1 VHDFGDNVTL
11 AVQEGVRQ
19 RAYGVEFMA
28 SGSRASKDT
37 QIALFQAAEPPEPFK
52 KAVQAVHIAPK
63 SGAITLQ
70 QAKMFN
76 ALIKNAIAQNA
87 EDQRLTFEYSLR
99 NLIDDVGL
107 NSNNRNYVKATINSL
122 VGTVVNWDHL
132 MPDSRS
138 IWKASGLLSGAEID
152 GSRLR
157 YNFSDQIREL
167 LLNPVMYAMID
178 MRITRQFKRG
188 HSLTLWEN
196 VVRYEG
202 IGRTG
207 RIPVKTF
214 RELFL
219 GQDSNKS
226 SYREYKIFK
235 SRILI
240 PAMKEVNEV
249 TDHSVELI
257 EYKNGRSVAE
267 VQFTITRKP
276 EAKVE
281 EEVDPTM
288 LQAVTKLGV
297 LPSEARKLLNEYGLE
312 RVQQAIAYL
321 KERMGK
327 RNAPPID
334 NVGAYFRRALSQGW
348 GSTGTGRAP
357 KATEVNSH
365 GKSSTAETS
374 GNMAGAA
381 GLSPTE
387 LKERYI
393 AHRLPLAKSYFNEL
407 AVEDQTQLLS
417 DYNDSVS
424 LKQLKISKSRKPTV
438 LAEKSFF
445 NWLAQATWGEPS
457 DGDLLQFLLSG
468 AAAAVP
474 QAGVPHGD
482 DA

>member
-1 VHDFGDNVTL
+1 
-11 AVQEGVRQ
+11 
-19 RAYGVEFMA
+19 MA
-28 SGSRASKDT
+28 SGTRAAKDT

-76 ALIKNAIAQNA
+76 ALIKNAIAQNT

-167 LLNPVMYAMID
+167 LLNPVMYALID

-202 IGRTG
+202 VGRTG

-240 PAMKEVNEV
+240 PAMREVNEV
-249 TDHSVELI
+249 TDHTVELI

-267 VQFTITRKP
+267 VQFTIMRKP
-276 EAKVE
+276 EAKTE
-281 EEVDPTM
+281 EEVDPAI
-288 LQAVTKLGV
+288 LQSVTKLGV
-297 LPSEARKLLNEYGLE
+297 LPSEARRLMSEYGGE
-312 RVQQAIAYL
+312 RVQQAVAYI
-321 KERMGK
+321 KERMSK
-327 RNAPPID
+327 RNAPPVD
-334 NVGAYFRRALSQGW
+334 NVGAYFRRTLAEGW
-348 GSTGTGRAP
+348 GATAAATEP
-357 KATEVNSH
+357 KA
-365 GKSSTAETS
+365 A
-374 GNMAGAA
+374 MAAA
-381 GLSPTE
+381 KGPASGLSPVE
-387 LKERYI
+387 LRERYI
-393 AHRLPLAKSYFNEL
+393 AHRIPLAKAYFGEL
-407 AVEDQTQLLS
+407 AVEDQTQLI
-417 DYNDSVS
+417 DNYNETAT
-424 LKQLKISKSRKPTV
+424 LKQLKISKSKKSTTV
-438 LAEKSFF
+438 AEKSFF
-445 NWLAQATWGEPS
+445 TWLGHTTWGEPS
-457 DGDLLQFLLSG
+457 DSDLLQFLLNGGSPE
-468 AAAAVP
+468 AVP
-474 QAGVPHGD
+474 A
-482 DA
+482 A

>member
-1 VHDFGDNVTL
+1 
-11 AVQEGVRQ
+11 
-19 RAYGVEFMA
+19 MA
-28 SGSRASKDT
+28 SSTRATKDT
-37 QIALFQAAEPPEPFK
+37 QIALFQATEPPEPFK

-76 ALIKNAIAQNA
+76 ALIKNAIAQNT

-167 LLNPVMYAMID
+167 LLNPVMYALID

-202 IGRTG
+202 VGRTG

-240 PAMKEVNEV
+240 PAMREVNEV
-249 TDHSVELI
+249 TDHTVELV
-257 EYKNGRSVAE
+257 EFKNGRSVAE

-281 EEVDPTM
+281 EDVDPVT
-288 LQAVTKLGV
+288 LQAVVKLGV
-297 LPSEARKLLNEYGLE
+297 LPSEARRLMSEYGLE
-312 RVQQAIAYL
+312 RVQQALVYI
-321 KERMGK
+321 KERMSK
-327 RNAPPID
+327 RNAPPVD
-334 NVGAYFRRALSQGW
+334 NVGAYFRRTLAEGW
-348 GSTGTGRAP
+348 GAAQTPALPKPGAP
-357 KATEVNSH
+357 GAK
-365 GKSSTAETS
+365 STAS
-374 GNMAGAA
+374 S
-381 GLSPTE
+381 GLSPND
-387 LKERYI
+387 LRERYI
-393 AHRLPLAKSYFNEL
+393 GHRIPMAKAYFNEL
-407 AVEDQTQLLS
+407 AVEEQTGLID
-417 DYNDSVS
+417 DYNESVS
-424 LKQLKISKSRKPTV
+424 VKNLKISKSRKSSTV
-438 LAEKSFF
+438 AEKGFF
-445 NWLAQATWGEPS
+445 TWLAHMTWGEPS
-457 DGDLLQFLLSG
+457 DSDLLQYLLNG
-468 AAAAVP
+468 GGTATTTEAAE
-474 QAGVPHGD
+474 
-482 DA
+482 

>member
-1 VHDFGDNVTL
+1 
-11 AVQEGVRQ
+11 
-19 RAYGVEFMA
+19 MA
-28 SGSRASKDT
+28 SSSRAAKDT
-37 QIALFQAAEPPEPFK
+37 QIALFQAAEPSEPFK

-76 ALIKNAIAQNA
+76 ALIKNAIAQNT

-167 LLNPVMYAMID
+167 ILNPVMYALID

-202 IGRTG
+202 VGRTG

-240 PAMKEVNEV
+240 PAMREVNEI
-249 TDHSVELI
+249 TDHTVELL

-276 EAKVE
+276 EAKTE
-281 EEVDPTM
+281 EEVDPIV

-297 LPSEARKLLNEYGLE
+297 LPSEARRLMNEYGSE
-312 RVQQAIAYL
+312 RVQQALTYI
-321 KERMGK
+321 KERMAK
-327 RNAPPID
+327 RNAPPVD
-334 NVGAYFRRALSQGW
+334 NVGAYFRRTLAEGW
-348 GSTGTGRAP
+348 GAVQAAVAQKAGVVNANGTP
-357 KATEVNSH
+357 
-365 GKSSTAETS
+365 TS
-374 GNMAGAA
+374 GPR
-381 GLSPTE
+381 SPKD

-393 AHRLPLAKSYFNEL
+393 AHRVPLAKEYFNEL
-407 AVEDQTQLLS
+407 AVEDQTRLID
-417 DYNDSVS
+417 DYNDTVS
-424 LKQLKISKSRKPTV
+424 LKQLKISKSRKSST
-438 LAEKSFF
+438 LAERSFF
-445 NWLAQATWGEPS
+445 TWLGDATWGEPS
-457 DGDLLQFLLSG
+457 DSDLLQFLLNGG
-468 AAAAVP
+468 AAA
-474 QAGVPHGD
+474 
-482 DA
+482 DATSSTPEA

>member
-1 VHDFGDNVTL
+1 
-11 AVQEGVRQ
+11 
-19 RAYGVEFMA
+19 MA
-28 SGSRASKDT
+28 SSSRAAKDT

-76 ALIKNAIAQNA
+76 ALIKNAIAQNT

-167 LLNPVMYAMID
+167 LLNPVMYALID

-202 IGRTG
+202 VGRTG

-240 PAMKEVNEV
+240 PAMREVNEV
-249 TDHSVELI
+249 TDHTVELL

-281 EEVDPTM
+281 EEFDPVT
-288 LQAVTKLGV
+288 LQSVTKLGV
-297 LPSEARKLLNEYGLE
+297 LPSEARRLITEYGQE
-312 RVQQAIAYL
+312 RVQQAVAYI
-321 KERMGK
+321 KERMSK
-327 RNAPPID
+327 RNAPPVD
-334 NVGAYFRRALSQGW
+334 NVGAYFRRTLAEGW
-348 GSTGTGRAP
+348 GAPQTATAP
-357 KATEVNSH
+357 KATVVNANGTPVSP
-365 GKSSTAETS
+365 S
-374 GNMAGAA
+374 
-381 GLSPTE
+381 LSPKD

-393 AHRLPLAKSYFNEL
+393 AHRIPLAKSYFNEL
-407 AVEDQTQLLS
+407 AVEDQTALIE
-417 DYNDSVS
+417 DYNANVS
-424 LKQLKISKSRKPTV
+424 LKQLKISKSRKSSTI
-438 LAEKSFF
+438 AEKSFF
-445 NWLAQATWGEPS
+445 TWLGHATWGEPS
-457 DGDLLQFLLSG
+457 DSDLLQFLLNGGSAEP
-468 AAAAVP
+468 AAE
-474 QAGVPHGD
+474 
-482 DA
+482 

>member
-1 VHDFGDNVTL
+1 
-11 AVQEGVRQ
+11 
-19 RAYGVEFMA
+19 MA
-28 SGSRASKDT
+28 SSTRAAKDT
-37 QIALFQAAEPPEPFK
+37 QIALFQATDPPEPFK

-76 ALIKNAIAQNA
+76 ALIKNAIAQNT

-167 LLNPVMYAMID
+167 LLNPVMYALID

-202 IGRTG
+202 VGKTG

-240 PAMKEVNEV
+240 PAMREVNEV
-249 TDHSVELI
+249 TDHTVELI
-257 EYKNGRSVAE
+257 EYKNGRSVSE

-276 EAKVE
+276 GAKVE
-281 EEVDPTM
+281 EDVDPMT

-297 LPSEARKLLNEYGLE
+297 LPSEARRLISEYGQE
-312 RVQQAIAYL
+312 RVMGAIAYIR
-321 KERMGK
+321 ERMSK
-327 RNAPPID
+327 RNAPPVD
-334 NVGAYFRRALSQGW
+334 NVGAYFRRALAEGW
-348 GSTGTGRAP
+348 GGVQP
-357 KATEVNSH
+357 
-365 GKSSTAETS
+365 
-374 GNMAGAA
+374 AA
-381 GLSPTE
+381 GKAGSAADVVEGAPGTAAASVLSPKD

-393 AHRLPLAKSYFNEL
+393 AHRIPLAKGYFNEL
-407 AVEDQTQLLS
+407 AVEDQTRLID
-417 DYNDSVS
+417 DYNESVS
-424 LKQLKISKSRKPTV
+424 LKQLKISKTRKSSM

-445 NWLAQATWGEPS
+445 SWLAHTTWGEPS
-457 DGDLLQFLLSG
+457 DSDLLQFLLSG
-468 AAAAVP
+468 AGEAS
-474 QAGVPHGD
+474 AG
-482 DA
+482 

>member
-1 VHDFGDNVTL
+1 MANV
-11 AVQEGVRQ
+11 
-19 RAYGVEFMA
+19 
-28 SGSRASKDT
+28 SRTVKET
-37 QIALFQAAEPPEPFK
+37 QIALFQTPEPPEPFK

-76 ALIKNAIAQNA
+76 ALIKNAIAQHSV
-87 EDQRLTFEYSLR
+87 DQRLTFEYSVKD
-99 NLIDDVGL
+99 LIEDVGL

-202 IGRTG
+202 VGRTG
-207 RIPVKTF
+207 RIPIKTF

-219 GQDSNKS
+219 GQDSAKS

-240 PAMKEVNEV
+240 PAMREVNEV
-249 TDHSVELI
+249 TDHTVELI
-257 EYKNGRSVAE
+257 EFKNGRSVAE

-276 EAKVE
+276 TAKNE
-281 EEVDPTM
+281 EEIDAGT
-288 LQAVTKLGV
+288 LRAVTKLGV
-297 LPSEARKLLNEYGLE
+297 LPSEARKLITEYGEARVRQALDYTQE
-312 RVQQAIAYL
+312 RLA
-321 KERMGK
+321 KK
-327 RNAPPID
+327 NAPPID
-334 NVGAYFRRALSQGW
+334 NVGAYFRRTLNEGW
-348 GSTGTGRAP
+348 KSAQAAP
-357 KATEVNSH
+357 AVSLPGADES
-365 GKSSTAETS
+365 
-374 GNMAGAA
+374 AGPN
-381 GLSPTE
+381 GLSAEE
-387 LKERYI
+387 LRSRYLAERMPM
-393 AHRLPLAKSYFNEL
+393 AREYFKEL
-407 AVEDQTQLLS
+407 AVEDQTALI
-417 DYNDSVS
+417 DEYNSQTSV
-424 LKQLKISKSRKPTV
+424 KQLRVSTSKKLSGV
-438 LAEKSFF
+438 AERSFF
-445 NWLAQATWGEPS
+445 NWVSEKTWGEPT
-457 DGDLLQFLLSG
+457 DRELLQYLLTGLGTPTESKK
-468 AAAAVP
+468 A
-474 QAGVPHGD
+474 
-482 DA
+482 

>member
-1 VHDFGDNVTL
+1 
-11 AVQEGVRQ
+11 
-19 RAYGVEFMA
+19 MA
-28 SGSRASKDT
+28 SSSRAAKDT

-76 ALIKNAIAQNA
+76 ALIKNAIAQNT

-167 LLNPVMYAMID
+167 LLNPVMYALID

-202 IGRTG
+202 VGRTG

-240 PAMKEVNEV
+240 PAMREVNEV
-249 TDHSVELI
+249 TDHTVELL

-281 EEVDPTM
+281 EEFDPVT
-288 LQAVTKLGV
+288 LQSVTKLGV
-297 LPSEARKLLNEYGLE
+297 LPSEARRLITEYGQE
-312 RVQQAIAYL
+312 RVQQAVAYI
-321 KERMGK
+321 KERMSK
-327 RNAPPID
+327 RNAPPVD
-334 NVGAYFRRALSQGW
+334 NVGAYFRRTLAEGW
-348 GSTGTGRAP
+348 GAPQAATAP
-357 KATEVNSH
+357 KATVVNANGTPVSP
-365 GKSSTAETS
+365 A
-374 GNMAGAA
+374 
-381 GLSPTE
+381 LSPKD

-393 AHRLPLAKSYFNEL
+393 AHRIPLAKSYFNEL
-407 AVEDQTQLLS
+407 AVEDQTALIE
-417 DYNDSVS
+417 DYNANVS
-424 LKQLKISKSRKPTV
+424 MKQLKISKSRKSSTI
-438 LAEKSFF
+438 AEKSFF
-445 NWLAQATWGEPS
+445 TWLGHATWGEPS
-457 DGDLLQFLLSG
+457 DSDLLQFLLNGGSAEP
-468 AAAAVP
+468 AAE
-474 QAGVPHGD
+474 
-482 DA
+482 

>member
-1 VHDFGDNVTL
+1 
-11 AVQEGVRQ
+11 
-19 RAYGVEFMA
+19 MA
-28 SGSRASKDT
+28 SSSRTAKDT

-76 ALIKNAIAQNA
+76 ALIKNAIAQNT

-167 LLNPVMYAMID
+167 LLNPVMYALID

-202 IGRTG
+202 VGRTG

-240 PAMKEVNEV
+240 PAMREVNEV
-249 TDHSVELI
+249 TDHTVELL

-281 EEVDPTM
+281 EEFDPVT
-288 LQAVTKLGV
+288 LQSVTKLGV
-297 LPSEARKLLNEYGLE
+297 LPSEARRLITEYGQE
-312 RVQQAIAYL
+312 RVQQAVAYI
-321 KERMGK
+321 KERMSK
-327 RNAPPID
+327 RNAPPVD
-334 NVGAYFRRALSQGW
+334 NVGAYFRRTLAEGW
-348 GSTGTGRAP
+348 GAPQTATAP
-357 KATEVNSH
+357 KATVVNANGTPVSP
-365 GKSSTAETS
+365 S
-374 GNMAGAA
+374 
-381 GLSPTE
+381 LSPKD

-393 AHRLPLAKSYFNEL
+393 AHRIPLAKSYFNEL
-407 AVEDQTQLLS
+407 AVEDQTALIE
-417 DYNDSVS
+417 DYNANVS
-424 LKQLKISKSRKPTV
+424 LKQLKISKSRKSSTV
-438 LAEKSFF
+438 AEKSFF
-445 NWLAQATWGEPS
+445 TWLGHATWGEPS
-457 DGDLLQFLLSG
+457 DSDLLQFLLNGGSAEP
-468 AAAAVP
+468 AAE
-474 QAGVPHGD
+474 
-482 DA
+482 

>member
-1 VHDFGDNVTL
+1 
-11 AVQEGVRQ
+11 
-19 RAYGVEFMA
+19 MA
-28 SGSRASKDT
+28 SGTRAAKDT

-76 ALIKNAIAQNA
+76 ALIKNAIAQNT

-167 LLNPVMYAMID
+167 LLNPVMYALID

-202 IGRTG
+202 VGRTG

-219 GQDSNKS
+219 GQNSNKS

-240 PAMKEVNEV
+240 PAMREVNEV
-249 TDHSVELI
+249 TDHTVELI

-267 VQFTITRKP
+267 VQFTIMRKP
-276 EAKVE
+276 EAKAE
-281 EEVDPTM
+281 EEVDPEI
-288 LQAVTKLGV
+288 LQSVTKLGV
-297 LPSEARKLLNEYGLE
+297 LPSEARRLMSEYGGE
-312 RVQQAIAYL
+312 RVQQAVAYI
-321 KERMGK
+321 KERMS
-327 RNAPPID
+327 RHNAPPVD
-334 NVGAYFRRALSQGW
+334 NVGAYFRRTLAEGW
-348 GSTGTGRAP
+348 GVATTATAP
-357 KATEVNSH
+357 KAVVAVVA
-365 GKSSTAETS
+365 TAKGTAS
-374 GNMAGAA
+374 
-381 GLSPTE
+381 GLSPVE
-387 LKERYI
+387 LRARYI
-393 AHRLPLAKSYFNEL
+393 AHRLPLAKGYFSEL
-407 AVEDQTQLLS
+407 AVEDQTQLI
-417 DYNDSVS
+417 DNYNETVT
-424 LKQLKISKSRKPTV
+424 LKQLTISKSKKSSTV
-438 LAEKSFF
+438 AEKSFF
-445 NWLAQATWGEPS
+445 TWLGHATWGEPS
-457 DGDLLQFLLSG
+457 DSDLLQFLLNGGSPEG
-468 AAAAVP
+468 PAPAA
-474 QAGVPHGD
+474 
-482 DA
+482 

>member
-1 VHDFGDNVTL
+1 
-11 AVQEGVRQ
+11 
-19 RAYGVEFMA
+19 MA
-28 SGSRASKDT
+28 SSSRAAKDT
-37 QIALFQAAEPPEPFK
+37 QIALFQAAEPSEPFK

-76 ALIKNAIAQNA
+76 ALIKNAIAQNT

-167 LLNPVMYAMID
+167 ILNPVMYALID

-202 IGRTG
+202 VGRTG

-240 PAMKEVNEV
+240 PAMREVNEI
-249 TDHSVELI
+249 TDHTVELL

-276 EAKVE
+276 EAKTE
-281 EEVDPTM
+281 EEVDPVV

-297 LPSEARKLLNEYGLE
+297 LPSEARRLMTEYGSD
-312 RVQQAIAYL
+312 RVQQALAYI
-321 KERMGK
+321 KERMAK
-327 RNAPPID
+327 RNAPPVD
-334 NVGAYFRRALSQGW
+334 NVGAYFRRTLAEGW
-348 GSTGTGRAP
+348 GAVQAAVAQKAGVVNANGTPASGPRSP
-357 KATEVNSH
+357 KD
-365 GKSSTAETS
+365 
-374 GNMAGAA
+374 
-381 GLSPTE
+381 

-393 AHRLPLAKSYFNEL
+393 AHRVPLAKEYFNEL
-407 AVEDQTQLLS
+407 AVEDQTRLID
-417 DYNDSVS
+417 DYNDTVS
-424 LKQLKISKSRKPTV
+424 LKQLKISKSRKSST
-438 LAEKSFF
+438 LAERSFF
-445 NWLAQATWGEPS
+445 TWLGQATWGEPTDS
-457 DGDLLQFLLSG
+457 DLLQFLLNSG
-468 AAAAVP
+468 AVETTANTPEV
-474 QAGVPHGD
+474 
-482 DA
+482 